1 MNNERSASYYG
12 DENFRIAQAMSRLCN
27 GRVPSFEDA
36 RRYAMEQTPV
46 DARDRLQR
54 RLPLQVR
61 RRSVGSRLEGQR
73 PMARRVPRLTSED
86 TTMALK
92 IVPAS
97 EPIPVNRITMA
108 LYGDPGSGKTTLA
121 FTADKPL
128 LFDFDSGAHRAMN
141 RKDVVR
147 VSSWRDV
154 DGLTVDDLAPFNT
167 IIIDTAGR
175 MLDALAA
182 DIIANDAKLGK
193 GGVLS
198 QQGWGRLKARFIG
211 WLKLLNQSGKD
222 VVLVAHGTE
231 KMDGETVN
239 ARLDVQGGSKDEI
252 YKSVDAMGRVF
263 IRSGKRVLCFDP
275 TESAFGKNPGQ
286 FEVLDIPSPATD
298 PHFLAGVIQQTKDA
312 LNAQTE
318 DMRKAAE
325 ELESWR
331 EAIELLESADD
342 FNGKLAAIKQQSKPI
357 QKLYA
362 DAATKHGL
370 AFDAKAKQYAAKQDE
385 AA

>member
-1 MNNERSASYYG
+1 
-12 DENFRIAQAMSRLCN
+12 
-27 GRVPSFEDA
+27 
-36 RRYAMEQTPV
+36 
-46 DARDRLQR
+46 
-54 RLPLQVR
+54 
-61 RRSVGSRLEGQR
+61 
-73 PMARRVPRLTSED
+73 
-86 TTMALK
+86 MALK
-92 IVPAS
+92 ITSAS
-97 EPIPVNRITMA
+97 EPIPVNRITLA
-108 LYGDPGSGKTTLA
+108 LYGDPGAGKTTLA
-121 FTADKPL
+121 FTASKPL

-147 VSSWRDV
+147 VSSWKDV
-154 DGLTVDDLAPFNT
+154 DALTVEDLAPFDT

-175 MLDALAA
+175 MLDALAT

-231 KMDGETVN
+231 KMDGDTVN

-263 IRSGKRVLCFDP
+263 IRGGKRVLCFDP

-286 FEVLDIPSPATD
+286 FDVLDIPSPAAN
-298 PHFLAGVIQQTKDA
+298 PAFLGDVIQQTKDA

-318 DMRKAAE
+318 AM
-325 ELESWR
+325 R
-331 EAIELLESADD
+331 EAAAKMEEWAEAISSLESADD
-342 FNGKLAAIKQQSKPI
+342 FNDKLAAIKQQSKPI
-357 QKLYA
+357 QKLFA
-362 DAATKHGL
+362 DAASAKGL
-370 AFDAKAKQYAAKQDE
+370 VFDSAAKKYAATQAE